1 MFRIGHGYD
10 VHRLKPERKLILGG
24 VVIPHP
30 TGLEGHSDADVV
42 AHALMDAILG
52 ALALGDIGQW
62 FPPEDDKYKNADS
75 LKLLSI
81 ILKDEKCSAYKLG
94 NCDITIIAQH
104 PRLSPYIP
112 QMREKLAK
120 VFKCKLS
127 QVSIKATTTEGLGFC
142 GSQQGIVANAVV
154 LMEKSP
160 H

>member
-24 VVIPHP
+24 VDIPHP

-52 ALALGDIGQW
+52 ALALEDIGQW
-62 FPPEDDKYKNADS
+62 FPPNDDKYKNADS

-81 ILKDEKCSAYKLG
+81 ILKDKKCAGYKLG

-104 PRLSPYIP
+104 PRLSPYIQ
-112 QMREKLAK
+112 QMREKLAE
-120 VFKCKLS
+120 VFKCELNK
-127 QVSIKATTTEGLGFC
+127 VSIKATTTEGLGFC
-142 GSQQGIVANAVV
+142 GAQEGIVANAVV
-154 LMEKSP
+154 LMEKN
-160 H
+160 